1 MKLLKIFCISFLL
14 IILSLIANFFFKNP
28 ETPIRIKIVDISF
41 KLIQLYT
48 GLGSPDF
55 SREKLNKILDILS
68 GVNSYSNE
76 THIERLKVPSLFDD
90 HQIDVNLYV
99 NKTILSKNTK
109 LPTIL
114 YIHGGGWVLE

>member
-55 SREKLNKILDILS
+55 SREKLYITLPYLTGFFTAMGAAKFYGLQFFPS
-68 GVNSYSNE
+68 KCGVRE
-76 THIERLKVPSLFDD
+76 K
-90 HQIDVNLYV
+90 
-99 NKTILSKNTK
+99 
-109 LPTIL
+109 
-114 YIHGGGWVLE
+114 G